1 MTKKT
6 ANILKIVG
14 IAVGAVGVVATGIV
28 VANKFLTKKK
38 AMHKF
43 EGVTE
48 DDLADILPDGVGKV
62 VNDVAETISDVVL
75 ES

>member
-6 ANILKIVG
+6 ANILKIAG
-14 IAVGAVGVVATGIV
+14 IAVGAVGVVAAGIV
-28 VANKFLTKKK
+28 VATKFLQKKNT
-38 AMHKF
+38 MHKF

-48 DDLADILPDGVGKV
+48 DDLADILPGAAEK
-62 VNDVAETISDVVL
+62 VAEAVNTAL